1 MGLYYF
7 ATGIVTLVSLAS
19 WRMVLKERTYE
30 WLGVAEGNTLLALCF
45 WIPLAAYA

>member
-7 ATGIVTLVSLAS
+7 ATGIVTLIALSS
-19 WRMVLKERTYE
+19 WGLLLKERTRE
-30 WLGVAEGNTLLALCF
+30 ALGVAEGNTLLALCF